1 MGIMR
6 RSSLLLIAPLLTCL
20 LVGPALAANGMEGLG
35 PLFDIMKDKQINEI
49 ERQYRGEK
57 DLSASQRAKM
67 RAILHQGALD
77 IRQHLD
83 KPENKEFLAREGGTA
98 VYMMA
103 IAGFEEIVE
112 VLLTYPE
119 VRARL
124 NEPTIHRTNIWAMT
138 SLAVMQSGEIC
149 GNQGLFKD
157 KNAQLLAAYIGT
169 DPATSPFPG
178 IRQKLEAA
186 GATPKPAEARTLWA
200 KLCMSDPY
208 NSTSD
213 EKTAAA
219 RRRIAD
225 APDTLTAILAEM
237 AAR

>member
-1 MGIMR
+1 MR
-6 RSSLLLIAPLLTCL
+6 RPSLTLCAAFLACL
-20 LVGPALAANGMEGLG
+20 LAGPVFAANGMEGLK
-35 PLFDIMKDKQINEI
+35 PIFDVIIDKRLKEI
-49 ERQYRGEK
+49 ERQYKGEK
-57 DLSASQRAKM
+57 NLSSAQRELM
-67 RAILHQGALD
+67 RDTLHQGALD

-83 KPENKEFLAREGGTA
+83 KPENKELLAREGGTA

-103 IAGFEEIVE
+103 IAGLEEIVE

-138 SLAVMQSGEIC
+138 SLALMQSGEFC
-149 GNQGLFKD
+149 GRKDFFKD
-157 KNAQLLAAYIGT
+157 KNTQLLMAYHGT
-169 DPATSPFPG
+169 DPAGSPFPG

-186 GATPKPAEARTLWA
+186 GATPKPAEARDLWA
-200 KLCMSDPY
+200 KLCLSDPY
-208 NSTSD
+208 NDIAD
-213 EKTAAA
+213 EKAAAA